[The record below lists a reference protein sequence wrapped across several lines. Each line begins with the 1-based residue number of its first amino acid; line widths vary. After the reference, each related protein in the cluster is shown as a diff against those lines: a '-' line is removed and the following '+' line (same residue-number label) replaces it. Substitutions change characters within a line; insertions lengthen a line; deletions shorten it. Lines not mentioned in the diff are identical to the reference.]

1 MAQKPR
7 RWGRRIA
14 FGFLGFLVLAFG
26 AYQVALRAFKP
37 DPAKLGAWGTDLDQ
51 ALAEARKTNK
61 LVLVKAGSQ
70 Y

>member
-1 MAQKPR
+1 MEHKPR

-14 FGFLGFLVLAFG
+14 FGFLGLLVVAFG
-26 AYQVALRAFKP
+26 AYQVALHAFKP

-51 ALAEARKTNK
+51 ALAEARRTNK